1 MISDNIRGVA
11 DAAQNTS
18 TNVGEAQTAT
28 EHLSQM
34 ANHLRDLVG
43 QFKVGTETSHHRAEA
58 HSLKSA
64 GHAAGR
70 N

>member
-11 DAAQNTS
+11 NAAQNTS

-34 ANHLRDLVG
+34 ATHLRDLVG
-43 QFKVGTETSHHRAEA
+43 QFKVTAENSRHQTGL
-58 HSLKSA
+58 HSMKAA

-70 N
+70 S